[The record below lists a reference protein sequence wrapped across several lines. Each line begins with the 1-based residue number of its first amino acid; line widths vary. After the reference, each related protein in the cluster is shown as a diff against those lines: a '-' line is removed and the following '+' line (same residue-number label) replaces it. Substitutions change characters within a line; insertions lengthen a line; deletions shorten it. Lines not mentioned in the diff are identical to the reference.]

1 MVDNSESFFSG
12 ERLLDYSNLDEKSM
26 GMIWVVS
33 HTMSQSVCDAMMNW
47 MMSSGYQDIG
57 GPLRVMQETQP
68 LPMTLLSGLSLHFC
82 TRLIGQIEDQI
93 FGGQVNY

>member
-1 MVDNSESFFSG
+1 
-12 ERLLDYSNLDEKSM
+12 M

-47 MMSSGYQDIG
+47 MMSSGYRDIG

-68 LPMTLLSGLSLHFC
+68 LPMPLLSGLSLHFC